1 MLYADSLL
9 CFNLS
14 FNSLVYLFQHLDL
27 LLSQICG
34 IMEKHTELPV
44 LQACA
49 QLASTLCSDCYTF
62 SSRAHL
68 VFSQLLDSLLECFNT
83 YLSGLLQV
91 RVFRHSVAWI
101 LAWY

>member
-1 MLYADSLL
+1 
-9 CFNLS
+9 
-14 FNSLVYLFQHLDL
+14 
-27 LLSQICG
+27 
-34 IMEKHTELPV
+34 MEKHTELPV

-49 QLASTLCSDCYTF
+49 QLACTFCSDRYAF

-91 RVFRHSVAWI
+91 GIFCHCCLDSGVLIMYTLNIHSVCSANQYI
-101 LAWY
+101 TSI